1 MEFLE
6 KIRTTT
12 QPSNSTPGYFS
23 RENKD
28 SKKEIT
34 HPTEALFTSKIWKQ
48 PECPLIDEWIKKM
61 VYTQIHWNIVIK
73 KKRMKP
79 YHLQQHVWRVLC

>member
-23 RENKD
+23 RENKN

-73 KKRMKP
+73 KKKE
-79 YHLQQHVWRVLC
+79 

>member
-6 KIRTTT
+6 KISTTT

-23 RENKD
+23 RENKN
-28 SKKEIT
+28 SKKEIHT
-34 HPTEALFTSKIWKQ
+34 PLQLYLLAKIWKQ
-48 PECPLIDEWIKKM
+48 PECPLMDEWIKKM

-73 KKRMKP
+73 KKKRMKP
-79 YHLQQHVWRVLC
+79 YHLQQHVWT